1 MNRIIDNSKE
11 CDSESI
17 DCDSVCESE
26 RIMIR
31 ILEIGLIFEYL
42 STICIVTLLSSSI
55 AFRNFKGLPPDI
67 LDRVL
72 LESFNNSSL
81 DSYSL
86 AKLASS
92 VSSTALKH
100 STSPITETLSLS
112 DLESGDI
119 VVTHVPDNPL
129 TVADLKTGYL
139 TVKKCKCCFDI
150 DTVRIVKT
158 NLVSDDDIDSDPLLA
173 NLVLNHVVEISV
185 ESTSD
190 RNILLNHLA
199 TETTDGKY
207 TICPSFCE
215 RCEGEKCEMCEYVD
229 TCEQCYS
236 SYCLKCGLI
245 QLCDS
250 CEVFVCRN
258 CDQFNYCHKCDRVI
272 CDFCMEIES
281 LRTLGRSGYCEMCNS
296 FYCSHCDVVSFCEIC
311 EGTYCSKCLQVRFC
325 EFCEMLKCA
334 NCETMV
340 ICSICYSSACMNC
353 SSMLSCDEC
362 GLSACMSCID
372 KCSKCNKVS
381 CRECSKTMKFTMS
394 TSTCASC
401 T

>member
-1 MNRIIDNSKE
+1 MNPIIESSKE
-11 CDSESI
+11 CDSDTI
-17 DCDSVCESE
+17 DCDSICESE

-72 LESFNNSSL
+72 LESFNNGSL
-81 DSYSL
+81 ALCKL
-86 AKLASS
+86 AKLASTA
-92 VSSTALKH
+92 SSTALKP
-100 STSPITETLSLS
+100 STSLITETLSLS
-112 DLESGDI
+112 DLESGDV

-150 DTVRIVKT
+150 DTVRLVKT
-158 NLVSDDDIDSDPLLA
+158 NLVSDDDVDSDPLLA
-173 NLVLNHVVEISV
+173 GLVLNHVVEISMA
-185 ESTSD
+185 SNTD

-207 TICPSFCE
+207 TICPSFCDH
-215 RCEGEKCEMCEYVD
+215 CEGHKCEMCEYVN
-229 TCEQCYS
+229 TCDQCYS

-245 QLCDS
+245 QICDS
-250 CEVFVCRN
+250 CEALICRN
-258 CDQFNYCHKCDRVI
+258 CDQFNFCHKCERVV
-272 CDFCMEIES
+272 CDHCDEIES
-281 LRTLGRSGYCEMCNS
+281 NYGLGTSGYCEI
-296 FYCSHCDVVSFCEIC
+296 CDLFSCGKCDCISFCGIC
-311 EGTYCSKCLQVRFC
+311 EGMYCSNCLQVQFC
-325 EFCEMLKCA
+325 DVCNMSKCI
-334 NCETMV
+334 NCET
-340 ICSICYSSACMNC
+340 IIYCTICYSSACMNC
-353 SSMLSCDEC
+353 SSMTFCNEC
-362 GLSACMSCID
+362 QQSACMSCID

-381 CRECSKTMKFTMS
+381 CRECSKNFDNS